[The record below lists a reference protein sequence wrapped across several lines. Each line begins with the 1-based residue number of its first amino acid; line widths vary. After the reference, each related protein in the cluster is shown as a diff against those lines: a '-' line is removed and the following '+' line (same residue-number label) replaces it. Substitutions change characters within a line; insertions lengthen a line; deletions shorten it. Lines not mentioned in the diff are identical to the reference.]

1 MQPFQVGRY
10 SKVVTIL
17 GRRRPLDLSS
27 RLQLMS
33 VMEKTLSE
41 LLNKPKD
48 TLANL
53 RNARRIRLRRRD
65 DEDLVLTTAAR
76 AAQDYDVMGA
86 TSRMFVEMMRTADG
100 RTLVLDVL
108 PAAMPW
114 VRYLP
119 AHDVRE
125 FSVELVGALG
135 AAAELEN
142 TAAVAQLITE
152 WRHTA
157 EVHADPEL
165 YAAITADSGEDFGPV
180 PKPAAS

>member
-1 MQPFQVGRY
+1 MSGLE
-10 SKVVTIL
+10 TN
-17 GRRRPLDLSS
+17 LSD
-27 RLQLMS
+27 
-33 VMEKTLSE
+33 
-41 LLNKPKD
+41 LLNKPKA
-48 TLANL
+48 TLASL
-53 RNARRIRLRRRD
+53 RGARRILLRRRD

-76 AAQDYDVMGA
+76 AEQDSTVMGA
-86 TSRMFVEMMRTADG
+86 TSRMFVEMMRTPEG

-108 PAAMPW
+108 PAAFPW

-125 FSVELVGALG
+125 FSVELVESLR
-135 AAAELEN
+135 AATDLDN

-165 YAAITADSGEDFGPV
+165 RAALIADAGDDFGPV
-180 PKPAAS
+180 PEPGAAA

>member
-1 MQPFQVGRY
+1 
-10 SKVVTIL
+10 
-17 GRRRPLDLSS
+17 
-27 RLQLMS
+27 MS
-33 VMEKTLSE
+33 VLEMNLSE
-41 LLNKPKD
+41 LLNKPKV
-48 TLANL
+48 TLAAL
-53 RNARRIRLRRRD
+53 RGTRRILLRRRD

-76 AAQDYDVMGA
+76 AEQDHEVMGA
-86 TSRMFVEMMRTADG
+86 ASRLFVEMMRTSQG

-108 PAAMPW
+108 PATFPW

-125 FSVELVGALG
+125 FSVELVEALQ
-135 AAAELEN
+135 AAVELDN

-165 YAAITADSGEDFGPV
+165 HAALTTDSGEDLGPV
-180 PKPAAS
+180 PEPGAAA

>member
-1 MQPFQVGRY
+1 MLP
-10 SKVVTIL
+10 
-17 GRRRPLDLSS
+17 PDLSTK
-27 RLQLMS
+27 LQLMS
-33 VMEKTLSE
+33 VETTNLSD
-41 LLNKPKD
+41 LLNAPKV
-48 TLANL
+48 TLARL
-53 RNARRIRLRRRD
+53 RGARRIRLRRRN

-76 AAQDYDVMGA
+76 AEQDSAVLGA
-86 TSRMFVEMMRTADG
+86 TSRMFVEMMRTPEG

-108 PAAMPW
+108 PATFPW

-135 AAAELEN
+135 AAADLDS

-165 YAAITADSGEDFGPV
+165 YAVLSTDSGEDYGPV
-180 PKPAAS
+180 PEPGVAA

>member
-1 MQPFQVGRY
+1 
-10 SKVVTIL
+10 
-17 GRRRPLDLSS
+17 
-27 RLQLMS
+27 MS
-33 VMEKTLSE
+33 VVETNLSD
-41 LLNKPKD
+41 LLNKPKV
-48 TLANL
+48 TLAAL
-53 RNARRIRLRRRD
+53 RSARRIRLRRRD

-76 AAQDYDVMGA
+76 AEQDSTVLGA
-86 TSRMFVEMMRTADG
+86 TTRMFVEMMRTPEG

-108 PAAMPW
+108 PATFPW

-119 AHDVRE
+119 AHDVRD

-135 AAAELEN
+135 AAADLDS

-165 YAAITADSGEDFGPV
+165 YAALTTDSGEDHGPG
-180 PKPAAS
+180 

>member
-1 MQPFQVGRY
+1 
-10 SKVVTIL
+10 
-17 GRRRPLDLSS
+17 
-27 RLQLMS
+27 MS
-33 VMEKTLSE
+33 VLETNLSE
-41 LLNKPKD
+41 LLNKPKA
-48 TLANL
+48 TLAAL
-53 RNARRIRLRRRD
+53 RGSRRILLRRRD

-76 AAQDYDVMGA
+76 AEQDQEVMGA
-86 TSRMFVEMMRTADG
+86 TSRLFVEMMRTPQG

-108 PAAMPW
+108 PATFPW

-125 FSVELVGALG
+125 FSVELVDALS
-135 AAAELEN
+135 AAVEMDN

-165 YAAITADSGEDFGPV
+165 YAALTTDSGEDFGPV
-180 PKPAAS
+180 PEPGTAA

>member
-1 MQPFQVGRY
+1 
-10 SKVVTIL
+10 
-17 GRRRPLDLSS
+17 
-27 RLQLMS
+27 MS
-33 VMEKTLSE
+33 VVERNLSD
-41 LLNKPKD
+41 LLNKPKV
-48 TLANL
+48 TLAAL
-53 RNARRIRLRRRD
+53 RGARRIRLRRRD

-76 AAQDYDVMGA
+76 AEQDSTVLGA
-86 TSRMFVEMMRTADG
+86 TTRMFVEMMRTPEG

-108 PAAMPW
+108 PATFPW

-119 AHDVRE
+119 AHDVRD

-135 AAAELEN
+135 AAADLDS

-165 YAAITADSGEDFGPV
+165 YAALTTDSGEDYGPG
-180 PKPAAS
+180 

>member
-1 MQPFQVGRY
+1 MG
-10 SKVVTIL
+10 VVETN
-17 GRRRPLDLSS
+17 LSD
-27 RLQLMS
+27 
-33 VMEKTLSE
+33 
-41 LLNKPKD
+41 LLNKPKV
-48 TLANL
+48 TLAAL

-76 AAQDYDVMGA
+76 AEQDSTVLGA
-86 TSRMFVEMMRTADG
+86 TTRMFVEMMRTPEG

-108 PAAMPW
+108 PATFPW

-119 AHDVRE
+119 AHDVRD

-135 AAAELEN
+135 AAADLDS

-165 YAAITADSGEDFGPV
+165 YAALTTDSDEDHGPG
-180 PKPAAS
+180 